1 MQKAKWKKYGIV
13 LAVYIFLAIL
23 FQLIGGVQ
31 LKEIERADTGTTSKG
46 VIPEFT
52 EGQVVEQIFTA
63 GADSLRQVGF
73 MVATYAREN
82 SGSLELT
89 IESANDQHKKQ
100 LMFLKWKIIRNTSG
114 YLTALYRGIEGR
126 IWFCVWS
133 LSAKR
138 DKQ

>member
-13 LAVYIFLAIL
+13 LAVYILLAIL

-63 GADSLRQVGF
+63 GADSLRQ
-73 MVATYAREN
+73 
-82 SGSLELT
+82 
-89 IESANDQHKKQ
+89 
-100 LMFLKWKIIRNTSG
+100 G
-114 YLTALYRGIEGR
+114 YGCNICQR
-126 IWFCVWS
+126 
-133 LSAKR
+133 K
-138 DKQ
+138 